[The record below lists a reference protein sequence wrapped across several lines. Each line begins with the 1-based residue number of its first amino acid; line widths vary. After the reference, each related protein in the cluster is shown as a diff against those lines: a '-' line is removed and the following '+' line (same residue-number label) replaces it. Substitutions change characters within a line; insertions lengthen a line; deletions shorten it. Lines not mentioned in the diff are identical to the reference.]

1 VDGGTWRRI
10 KVVDFPSK
18 FVHEPKLPHELPIDE
33 SIMQKVVSEEWA
45 TCFMSYLIHLYR
57 AGGGLRKLSPPP
69 EVDVFTNEYKEES
82 DVIARFMREYI
93 HPAFDAAGAPIGDGP
108 PEPTTTTKLNE
119 TFKEWK
125 RVNEIHAGNN
135 LDLKKR
141 IESAYGKYHMGGWT
155 SFRFGQA

>member
-1 VDGGTWRRI
+1 MG
-10 KVVDFPSK
+10 
-18 FVHEPKLPHELPIDE
+18 
-33 SIMQKVVSEEWA
+33 
-45 TCFMSYLIHLYR
+45 YLIHLYKS
-57 AGGGLRKLSPPP
+57 GSGLRKLSPPP
-69 EVDVFTNEYKEES
+69 EVEVFTNEYKEES

-93 HPAFDAAGAPIGDGP
+93 HSLSDPAGSGEPAGDGP

-141 IESAYGKYHMGGWT
+141 IEALYGKYPRSGWT
-155 SFRFGQA
+155 SFRFGNS